1 MAQKKQDADCVI
13 IKKYANRRLY
23 NTETSSYVTLDH
35 LAQLVRDGRDFVVRD
50 AKSGD
55 DITRAVLAQII
66 FEQESRGQEMLPIPF
81 LRQLIGFYGDRLQ
94 GMVPGYLQTSMD
106 AFSQNQEHM
115 RAAFENS
122 LNPAQAMS
130 MLDEAA
136 RKNMQVFEQTFKM
149 FNPFADKT
157 PAATSPGTKAD
168 SRPSQAPTASEG
180 KIDALEK
187 QLAAMQSQLDEMRK
201 K

>member
-94 GMVPGYLQTSMD
+94 SMVPGYLQTSMD

-157 PAATSPGTKAD
+157 PATSPHDTKAD
-168 SRPSQAPTASEG
+168 SRSDQAPTASEG